1 MIDRYSN
8 PEISALWTLET
19 KYGIW
24 LEVEL
29 AVCEAYHRRGVI
41 PDQDMRNI
49 RERAAFDAKRID
61 EIEVEVQHD
70 VIAFLTS
77 VKEHVGPSGR
87 YVHYG
92 MTSSDLGDTAL
103 SMQLSRSADILLKR
117 LDRVIDAARELALK
131 YRKRMMVGRTHGIH
145 GEPTTLGL
153 KFAHFY
159 EEMRRNRK
167 RLLDAKEGVAVG
179 KFSGAVGTFSNI
191 DPEIEE
197 EVCAILG
204 LKADPITT
212 QVINRDRHA
221 HFCAV
226 LGVIAGGL
234 ERMAQEIRLLQK
246 TEGRELEEPFA
257 KGQKGSSAMPHKRN
271 PVICER
277 ICGLARVIQ
286 SNVQTAYRN
295 MPLWHERDISH
306 SSAER
311 VILADST
318 IALDYILSKMEYVLT
333 GLQVYPEA
341 MDRVL
346 GLTRGLIFSQRLM
359 LALVDSGLER
369 EDAYAIVQGA
379 SMRVWADSAIT
390 LRGEMEK
397 DSRASERLSE
407 KKLDEIF
414 DPAYFLRN
422 VDAIYRR
429 LGLI

>member
-1 MIDRYSN
+1 
-8 PEISALWTLET
+8 
-19 KYGIW
+19 
-24 LEVEL
+24 
-29 AVCEAYHRRGVI
+29 
-41 PDQDMRNI
+41 
-49 RERAAFDAKRID
+49 
-61 EIEVEVQHD
+61 
-70 VIAFLTS
+70 
-77 VKEHVGPSGR
+77 
-87 YVHYG
+87 
-92 MTSSDLGDTAL
+92 
-103 SMQLSRSADILLKR
+103 
-117 LDRVIDAARELALK
+117 
-131 YRKRMMVGRTHGIH
+131 
-145 GEPTTLGL
+145 
-153 KFAHFY
+153 
-159 EEMRRNRK
+159 
-167 RLLDAKEGVAVG
+167 
-179 KFSGAVGTFSNI
+179 
-191 DPEIEE
+191 
-197 EVCAILG
+197 
-204 LKADPITT
+204 
-212 QVINRDRHA
+212 
-221 HFCAV
+221 
-226 LGVIAGGL
+226 
-234 ERMAQEIRLLQK
+234 
-246 TEGRELEEPFA
+246 
-257 KGQKGSSAMPHKRN
+257 MPHKRN

-379 SMRVWADSAIT
+379 SMRVWADPAIT